1 MAPTLHYASSQG
13 PPNYFMQNSNMKKK
27 PNNTKKKKKMWE
39 NGLNL
44 GKMEINAVSR
54 KKLQGGKKTL
64 ILGKWKD
71 NMKQN

>member
-1 MAPTLHYASSQG
+1 MALTLHYVSSQG
-13 PPNYFMQNSNMKKK
+13 PPKYFMQTSNMKNKLKK
-27 PNNTKKKKKMWE
+27 TKKMWE

-44 GKMEINAVSR
+44 GEMKINEVSR
-54 KKLQGGKKTL
+54 KKLQGGGGTL

>member
-1 MAPTLHYASSQG
+1 
-13 PPNYFMQNSNMKKK
+13 
-27 PNNTKKKKKMWE
+27 MWE